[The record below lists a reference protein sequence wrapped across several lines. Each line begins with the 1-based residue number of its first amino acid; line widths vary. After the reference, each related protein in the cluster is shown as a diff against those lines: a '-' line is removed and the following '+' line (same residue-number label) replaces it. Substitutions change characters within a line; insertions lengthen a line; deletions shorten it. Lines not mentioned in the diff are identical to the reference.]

1 MAARAWADTSVV
13 TTYGASSRRHLASSP
28 FPAAVAPEVETYEIG
43 DRVTH
48 TKHGL
53 GVVVGCSDS
62 TVTLRFASALI
73 RVKSPY
79 ARLTRL

>member
-1 MAARAWADTSVV
+1 MP
-13 TTYGASSRRHLASSP
+13 TYGTSSRRHLATSP
-28 FPAAVAPEVETYEIG
+28 FTAAVTTEAETFEIG

-53 GVVVGCSDS
+53 GVVVGHSDS
-62 TVTLRFASALI
+62 TVTLRVESALI

-79 ARLTRL
+79 DRLTRL